1 VSNIYRHKFFS
12 HCPNNGQPIEYT
24 VEITV
29 PKTSKI
35 MVEHIVTA
43 GRLCDNAY
51 HERIADC
58 FFDQFGGQQ
67 VITAHHHGVDI
78 ETRRGFADEICCDG
92 RLTQRVIV
100 GNTTYEK
107 GVEAIHAIKAASRQ
121 ATGCDPYFDKE
132 CA

>member
-1 VSNIYRHKFFS
+1 VSNTYRHKFFS

-29 PKTSKI
+29 PSDRKI

-43 GRLCDNAY
+43 GKLCDNEF

-58 FFDQFGGQQ
+58 FYDQFRGQQ
-67 VITAHHHGVDI
+67 VITGHHHGVDI
-78 ETRRGFADEICCDG
+78 ETRRGFDDDGCCG
-92 RLTQRVIV
+92 SRLTERVTV

-107 GVEAIHAIKAASRQ
+107 GVEACLAIAAVSR
-121 ATGCDPYFDKE
+121 
-132 CA
+132 

>member
-1 VSNIYRHKFFS
+1 VSNTYRHKFFS
-12 HCPNNGQPIEYT
+12 RCPNNGQTIEYA

-29 PKTSKI
+29 PATSKI

-43 GRLCDNAY
+43 GKLCDNAY

-78 ETRRGFADEICCDG
+78 ETRRGFDDVICCDA

-107 GVEAIHAIKAASRQ
+107 GVEARLAIEAVSR
-121 ATGCDPYFDKE
+121 
-132 CA
+132 